1 MNEQITRLDFGVR
14 MSEAVCFQGVAYLAG
29 QVPTDITRDI
39 VGQTQD
45 VLNEI
50 DGVLCRLGTDKTKL
64 LQVQIF
70 LKDINEFEGMN
81 QAWDAWVPSGN
92 PPARATIQA
101 KLANEDWKVEIL
113 VIAALY

>member
-1 MNEQITRLDFGVR
+1 

-50 DGVLCRLGTDKTKL
+50 DGVLCRLGTDKT
-64 LQVQIF
+64 
-70 LKDINEFEGMN
+70 
-81 QAWDAWVPSGN
+81 
-92 PPARATIQA
+92 
-101 KLANEDWKVEIL
+101 
-113 VIAALY
+113 